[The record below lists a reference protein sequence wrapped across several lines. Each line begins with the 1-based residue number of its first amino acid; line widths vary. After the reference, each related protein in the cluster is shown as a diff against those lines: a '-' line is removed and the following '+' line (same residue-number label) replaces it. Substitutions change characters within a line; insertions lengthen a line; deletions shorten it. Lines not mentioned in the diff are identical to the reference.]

1 MNAILMAGG
10 EGKRLRPV
18 WPEAPKPMIP
28 ILGRPAAERALGLLR
43 HCGAKR
49 VRLTLGYKPELIRQN
64 FGDGRAFGLELSYSV
79 EEKPLGTAGGV
90 RACAD
95 FYGERDFLVL
105 SGDAVCDFDLRA
117 LLEYHRRVGAAVTMA
132 LAEVETPTAYGLVVA
147 DARGRVRGF
156 VEKPDWGRVV
166 TDRVNT
172 GVYAVSPR
180 AMALVPPDAPFD
192 FAKDLIPRLLERGDT
207 VAALPMAG
215 YWCDIGTPRDYYRC
229 NLDALEGRVRLWEGP
244 DAKPAAAQRPPEG
257 AEALPE
263 AAPPEANCVAV
274 PCASRAR
281 LMRRLTERFLAE
293 AGADFS
299 DGLTLPGAR
308 IAPAPDAEAVLVSAQ
323 DENERRRLASLA
335 RELNAE
341 DTV

>member
-1 MNAILMAGG
+1 
-10 EGKRLRPV
+10 
-18 WPEAPKPMIP
+18 MIP
-28 ILGRPAAERALGLLR
+28 ILGRPAAERVLALLR
-43 HCGAKR
+43 RSGVPR
-49 VRLTLGYKPELIRQN
+49 VRLTLGYKPEVIRGY
-64 FGDGRAFGLELSYSV
+64 FGDGRDFGLELTYSV

-95 FYGERDFLVL
+95 FYGDRDFLVL

-117 LLEYHRRVGAAVTMA
+117 LAEYHRRMGAALTMA
-132 LAEVETPTAYGLVVA
+132 LREVETPTAYGLIVA
-147 DARGRVRGF
+147 DDRGRVRGF
-156 VEKPDWGRVV
+156 VEKPDWTRVV

-192 FAKDLIPRLLERGDT
+192 FAKDLIPLLLERGET

-215 YWCDIGTPRDYYRC
+215 YWCDIGTPRAYYQC
-229 NLDALEGRVRLWEGP
+229 NLDALDGRVRLYEGP
-244 DAKPAAAQRPPEG
+244 DAREAPARETAG
-257 AEALPE
+257 AEAAPAPLPPGPD
-263 AAPPEANCVAV
+263 AVVV

-281 LMRRLTERFLAE
+281 LMRLITERCLTE

-299 DGLTLPGAR
+299 DGLTLPGAHV
-308 IAPAPDAEAVLVSAQ
+308 APDPSAEAVVVTGGDEKARARLV
-323 DENERRRLASLA
+323 SLA
-335 RELNAE
+335 RELK